1 MRYVV
6 QVKFEYE
13 VESDETIAEVTN
25 RMNKRVIADYKPT
38 KIMIFVDEY
47 EFAMKRREIQQLNN
61 ASNHTHNPGDE
72 DCCPEEF

>member
-6 QVKFEYE
+6 QVKFQYE

-25 RMNKRVIADYKPT
+25 RMNKRIVNEYKPT

-47 EFAMKRREIQQLNN
+47 EFAMKREAAIM
-61 ASNHTHNPGDE
+61 AGDE
-72 DCCPEEF
+72 DDHEGCCPPDV